1 MEVMEADITAAMA
14 ADIMK
19 VIEADMKVIEVDTRD
34 IAAIEKAD
42 TMRVTMKATE
52 IGMADGGAGALIQM
66 ETGMEISLLR

>member
-42 TMRVTMKATE
+42 IMKAIDTGATE
-52 IGMADGGAGALIQM
+52 IGMADGGALTVT
-66 ETGMEISLLR
+66 ETGMVINIIS